1 MTWKLSP
8 GVGFCQVGDDLVF
21 LDLQRDRYFRLAG
34 RDRLMFDAAGEAAL
48 DDPAALTRLQAAGLV
63 TASDAMDRI
72 EPAFADV
79 PDRDIHM
86 LSPVQPSL
94 SGVVQALGGL
104 LWAQR
109 AVASRRIAQT
119 IAAIGRRKTA
129 IGPGGAQISSTQIA
143 LHFEASR
150 AFAPIA
156 RRCLI
161 DSLALMRLCLA
172 RGASPTLVFG
182 VKTDPFAAHCW
193 LQHEGRILTCASDD
207 ALGFTPILVV

>member
-8 GVGFCQVGDDLVF
+8 GVGFCRAGDDLVF
-21 LDLQRDRYFRLAG
+21 LDLKRDRYLRLAG
-34 RDRLMFDAAGEAAL
+34 RDRLMFDALGEAASA
-48 DDPAALTRLQAAGLV
+48 DHAAWTRLQAAGLV
-63 TASDAMDRI
+63 TRGAAADRI

-86 LSPVQPSL
+86 LAPVRPSL
-94 SGVVQALGGL
+94 S
-104 LWAQR
+104 
-109 AVASRRIAQT
+109 AVAQT
-119 IAAIGRRKTA
+119 IGSLVWARRAAASVRIARTIAFIGRRKA
-129 IGPGGAQISSTQIA
+129 KIGPGDTYMSPTTIA
-143 LHFEASR
+143 LRFEASR

-172 RGASPTLVFG
+172 RDASPTLVFG
-182 VKTDPFAAHCW
+182 VRTDPFAAHCW

>member
-8 GVGFCQVGDDLVF
+8 GVGFCRVGDDLVF
-21 LDLQRDRYFRLAG
+21 LDLKRDRYVRLGG
-34 RDRLMFDAAGEAAL
+34 RDRHMFDAVGEAAP
-48 DDPAALTRLQAAGLV
+48 DDLAALTRLQAAGLV
-63 TASDAMDRI
+63 TSSDAMDRI
-72 EPAFADV
+72 APACADV

-86 LSPVQPSL
+86 LSSVRPSL
-94 SGVVQALGGL
+94 LSVGQALGSL

-109 AVASRRIAQT
+109 AAASGRIAQT
-119 IAAIGRRKTA
+119 IADIGRRKTA
-129 IGPGGAQISSTQIA
+129 IGPGGTQISSTQIA